1 MEVRSVARFLRCG
14 PQKVRR
20 YAALIR
26 GRGVADARAILA
38 VQPSPAAALLRKV
51 LSSAAANAENN
62 FDLEP
67 ESLSVKTATA
77 DDGVTMPRVRY
88 RARGR
93 VDRIKKR
100 TCHIT
105 VVLTDG
111 EEE

>member
-26 GRGVADARAILA
+26 GRGVADARAILS
-38 VQPSPAAALLRKV
+38 VQPSPAAALLGKV
-51 LSSAAANAENN
+51 LASAAANAENN

-67 ESLSVKTATA
+67 ENLSVKVVTA

-105 VVLTDG
+105 VILTDG

>member
-1 MEVRSVARFLRCG
+1 MEVRSVARFVRCG

-20 YAALIR
+20 YAQLIR
-26 GRGVADARAILA
+26 GRGLAEARAILG
-38 VQPSPAAALLRKV
+38 VQASPAADVLRKV
-51 LSSAAANAENN
+51 LNSAAANAENN

-67 ESLSVKTATA
+67 DALSVQTAIA

>member
-1 MEVRSVARFLRCG
+1 MEVRSCARFVRCS
-14 PQKVRR
+14 PTKIRR

-26 GRGVADARAILA
+26 DRSLSDARAILS
-38 VQPSPAAALLRKV
+38 VQSSPAAALLSKV
-51 LSSAAANAENN
+51 LNSAAANAENN

-67 ESLSVKTATA
+67 DALRVKSAIA
-77 DDGVTMPRVRY
+77 DDGLTMPRVRY

-93 VDRIKKR
+93 VDRIRKR

-111 EEE
+111 EED